1 MQCLRFQADVPVRQP
16 IMTQIPK
23 REQKIILS
31 LVLKSRFKEKKKK
44 LKYESKSLSNVNLSS
59 TDKKK
64 FIKDE

>member
-31 LVLKSRFKEKKKK
+31 LVLKSRFKEKKK